1 MRIVGI
7 GRYEEKY
14 GEGRFE
20 AIDALRGIGALAVA
34 LMHVYYMLGVSQDA
48 PFLNVIMQHLGA
60 GVQLFFI
67 VSAFTLCLTYEH
79 KAENRVVSYFLIKRY
94 FRIAPL
100 FYLCVITTYVV
111 LTIKGIEVYHYTPVS
126 IFTNATFI
134 FNLIPSVDA
143 ALSLTGAGWTIG
155 VEFLFYFLFPAFV
168 LLLRWPMWL
177 GITFGVSLIV
187 AIGIRANTSD
197 PYLQLYCFLGHLP
210 TFLSGML
217 LYRVWK
223 ALPAAA
229 DYAYARNVFATASG
243 IIFFVVSLVI
253 ICAPPPA
260 WSMHLCWSGAFLFLT
275 LSVLLRRNRLIANSA
290 SVYLGRI
297 SYSLY
302 LLHPIVIWIVSSWF
316 GRQLISPTVRTL
328 IVYISVFGILLP
340 WAALSHRFLEAP
352 SNSIARRLIAR
363 ISSRETKSRDARK
376 AVVTTS
382 P

>member
-67 VSAFTLCLTYEH
+67 VSAFTLCLTHEH

-111 LTIKGIEVYHYTPVS
+111 LKIKGIEVYQYTPVS
-126 IFTNATFI
+126 IFTNAAFV
-134 FNLIPSVDA
+134 FNLIPSVDV

-155 VEFLFYFLFPAFV
+155 VEFLFYFLFPTFV
-168 LLLRWPMWL
+168 LLLRRPMWL

-187 AIGIRANTSD
+187 AIGIRANTND
-197 PYLQLYCFLGHLP
+197 PYLQ
-210 TFLSGML
+210 
-217 LYRVWK
+217 
-223 ALPAAA
+223 
-229 DYAYARNVFATASG
+229 
-243 IIFFVVSLVI
+243 
-253 ICAPPPA
+253 
-260 WSMHLCWSGAFLFLT
+260 
-275 LSVLLRRNRLIANSA
+275 
-290 SVYLGRI
+290 
-297 SYSLY
+297 
-302 LLHPIVIWIVSSWF
+302 
-316 GRQLISPTVRTL
+316 
-328 IVYISVFGILLP
+328 
-340 WAALSHRFLEAP
+340 
-352 SNSIARRLIAR
+352 
-363 ISSRETKSRDARK
+363 
-376 AVVTTS
+376 
-382 P
+382 

>member
-7 GRYEEKY
+7 GRYEEKN

-67 VSAFTLCLTYEH
+67 VSAFTLCLTHEH

-111 LTIKGIEVYHYTPVS
+111 LKIKGIEVYHYTPVS
-126 IFTNATFI
+126 VFTNAAFV
-134 FNLIPSVDA
+134 FNLIPSVDV

-168 LLLRWPMWL
+168 LLLRRPMWL

-197 PYLQLYCFLGHLP
+197 PYLQYYCFLGHLP

-223 ALPAAA
+223 ALPAAT
-229 DYAYARNVFATASG
+229 DYARNVFATASG
-243 IIFFVVSLVI
+243 MIFFVVSFVI

-302 LLHPIVIWIVSSWF
+302 LLHPIVIWIVASWF

-328 IVYISVFGILLP
+328 IVYISVFAILLP
-340 WAALSHRFLEAP
+340 WAAISHRFLEAP

-363 ISSRETKSRDARK
+363 FSSREESRDARK
-376 AVVTTS
+376 AVVSTS
-382 P
+382 L